1 MLLHVA
7 GNCLFFLLDHVFIWW
22 VLLISFS
29 HLWWVHI
36 ESFPVCTHAKSFQL
50 CLTLRDPQGLWQ
62 LEPICLF
69 CPWNSPGRNTGM
81 GCHLLLPDLG
91 IELASLR
98 SPVLADGFL
107 TPSATWEA
115 QVGSHSL
122 LWGIFL
128 TQGLNPGLL
137 HRQILYHLHVGLLHI
152 ALL

>member
-1 MLLHVA
+1 
-7 GNCLFFLLDHVFIWW
+7 
-22 VLLISFS
+22 
-29 HLWWVHI
+29 
-36 ESFPVCTHAKSFQL
+36 
-50 CLTLRDPQGLWQ
+50 
-62 LEPICLF
+62 
-69 CPWNSPGRNTGM
+69 M

-98 SPVLADGFL
+98 SPALADGFL
-107 TPSATWEA
+107 TTSATWEA

-137 HRQILYHLHVGLLHI
+137 HRQILYHLHVRLLHI